1 VAKYRHAARTC
12 DVIVTISEFTA
23 NDIAERLGFPRE
35 RIVVAYPGVDERF
48 TPTLSN
54 TLLQGSDRN
63 VLMLAPQDSRK
74 NFENLAAAVELV
86 PDLRL
91 VAPPDVSDGELP
103 DLYRRAAVFAYPS
116 LFEGFG
122 IPILEAMAC
131 GTPVVASSHPSLDE
145 ASGDAAVRVDP
156 TRPEAIAEGIGLAL
170 QERETLAA
178 KGLEH
183 ARKFTWRACG
193 EAHIHGFLTTS

>member
-1 VAKYRHAARTC
+1 
-12 DVIVTISEFTA
+12 
-23 NDIAERLGFPRE
+23 
-35 RIVVAYPGVDERF
+35 
-48 TPTLSN
+48 
-54 TLLQGSDRN
+54 
-63 VLMLAPQDSRK
+63 MLAPQDSRK